1 MDAKNSFLSDQCKT
15 IVLGSVLGDGSL
27 KIQKPYKNARFSFR
41 HSVQQQDYFF
51 WKVQQLKEIS
61 GEKCWWK
68 QAPNGYGGE
77 MLRYQSLALEQLTE
91 LCRLTHK
98 HNQIVIRRRWLNHLT
113 PLSLAVWWLDDGSL
127 IGNGKRGVICT
138 DPFSFE
144 AQKILAQYLSK
155 VWNIKTAIAK
165 ITRERDGIKR
175 EYYRLW
181 IRSSEELKKFLRIVL
196 PHVPVA
202 TMLPKVLLLYKDSQ
216 LQQRWISE
224 VVERTTFSRE
234 TIEKYLL
241 EKQSRYKRFQK
252 MI

>member
-1 MDAKNSFLSDQCKT
+1 MNTNTSFLSDRCKE

-77 MLRYQSLALEQLTE
+77 MLRYQSLALENLTE
-91 LCRLTHK
+91 LYRLTHE
-98 HNQIVIRRRWLNHLT
+98 HNQIVIRRRWLNQLSL
-113 PLSLAVWWLDDGSL
+113 LSLAVWWLDDGSL
-127 IGNGKRGVICT
+127 IGNGKRGVFCT
-138 DPFSFE
+138 DSFSYDK
-144 AQKILAQYLSK
+144 QKILAQYLLK
-155 VWNIKTAIAK
+155 VWNVKVAIAK
-165 ITRERDGIKR
+165 ITRERNNKYT

-181 IRSSEELKKFLRIVL
+181 IRSSEELKKFLRIIL
-196 PHVPVA
+196 PYIPVA
-202 TMLPKVLLLYKDSQ
+202 AMLPKVLILYKDSQ

-224 VVERTTFSRE
+224 VSGKTTFSRE
-234 TIEKYLL
+234 EIEKYLL
-241 EKQSRYKRFQK
+241 LKRARYKRFQK